1 MENFYL
7 AYVVN
12 GLIGLF
18 VGYVWGVYDGF
29 RTGLHKAQKAA
40 QSDSK
45 AKTDNHPQEPW
56 NGLERLSE
64 RLRAIQTNILKSL

>member
-1 MENFYL
+1 MENFYV

-18 VGYVWGVYDGF
+18 VGYVWGVFDGY

-40 QSDSK
+40 QSDSN
-45 AKTDNHPQEPW
+45 AQTDNHPQEP
-56 NGLERLSE
+56 
-64 RLRAIQTNILKSL
+64 

>member
-1 MENFYL
+1 MTKVMRLSLLFPRKLMENFYL

-18 VGYVWGVYDGF
+18 VGYVWGVFDGY
-29 RTGLHKAQKAA
+29 RTGLHRAQKAA

-45 AKTDNHPQEPW
+45 AKTDNHPQEP
-56 NGLERLSE
+56 
-64 RLRAIQTNILKSL
+64 

>member
-7 AYVVN
+7 AYIVNGLIGLFVGYVWGVYDGFRVN

-45 AKTDNHPQEPW
+45 AKTDNHPQEP
-56 NGLERLSE
+56 
-64 RLRAIQTNILKSL
+64 

>member
-18 VGYVWGVYDGF
+18 VGYKVWGVYDGF

-40 QSDSK
+40 QSDSN
-45 AKTDNHPQEPW
+45 A
-56 NGLERLSE
+56 
-64 RLRAIQTNILKSL
+64 

>member
-18 VGYVWGVYDGF
+18 VGYVWRVFDGY
-29 RTGLHKAQKAA
+29 RTGLHRAQKAA
-40 QSDSK
+40 QGVSK
-45 AKTDNHPQEPW
+45 AKTDNPPQEP
-56 NGLERLSE
+56 
-64 RLRAIQTNILKSL
+64 

>member
-29 RTGLHKAQKAA
+29 RTGLQTAQKARRSLETSQA
-40 QSDSK
+40 DK
-45 AKTDNHPQEPW
+45 DPQEP
-56 NGLERLSE
+56 
-64 RLRAIQTNILKSL
+64 

>member
-18 VGYVWGVYDGF
+18 VGYKVWGVYDGL
-29 RTGLHKAQKAA
+29 RTGLHRAQKAA
-40 QSDSK
+40 QGVSK
-45 AKTDNHPQEPW
+45 AKTDNPPQEP
-56 NGLERLSE
+56 
-64 RLRAIQTNILKSL
+64 